1 MNISEIKEIKELLS
15 SPKNV
20 VIVPHRNPDGDAI
33 GASLAMYHYLNKK
46 GHNVTVVAPNDYPN
60 FLKWLPGSK
69 DVYKFDMQNRQS
81 KSAIEEASIVFL
93 LDFSTHSN
101 CFGFL

>member
-1 MNISEIKEIKELLS
+1 MNKSEIKEIKTLLS

-33 GASLAMYHYLNKK
+33 GSSLAMYHYLLKK
-46 GHNVTVVAPNDYPN
+46 GHNATIVAPNDYPD

-69 DVYKFDMQNRQS
+69 DVLKFDMQNRQS
-81 KSAIEEASIVFL
+81 KSAIDEASIIFL
-93 LDFSTHSN
+93 LDFN
-101 CFGFL
+101 AL